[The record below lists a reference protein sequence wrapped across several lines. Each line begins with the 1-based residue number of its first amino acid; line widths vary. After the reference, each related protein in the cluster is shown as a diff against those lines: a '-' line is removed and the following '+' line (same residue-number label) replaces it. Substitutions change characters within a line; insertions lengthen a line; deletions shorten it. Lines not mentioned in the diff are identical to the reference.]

1 VNRKRAALLIISFI
15 INLTTM
21 TFGRFSYTL
30 IFSDMMRVLG
40 ESNTQMGIF
49 GAAIVFGYLTN
60 SILSGRLASRIG
72 SGLTIQSSVLL
83 GSISLF
89 CLGIFKNNLLLLISF
104 FGIGAGASGSYIPM
118 IGILNS
124 EFRER
129 GKVFGISMGGAG
141 LGTMFCGYFI
151 PLILNLSLERGYSYA
166 WITLGGINLLTF
178 ALTIIMLKGYRKTL
192 EKTELSADPDNHGH
206 PYIKN
211 RDLLITV
218 AVYFILGF
226 SYIIY
231 VTFFGSYA
239 IDEMGFSRKI
249 TGAMWSLFG
258 INTIYSG
265 FLWGYFADRF
275 NKIKIAIIIN
285 VLLVSSIAMIIPV
298 QLITIFFISTFL
310 FGLAFAGFVIV
321 ITYQISSEVSE
332 ADMARVFG
340 VATFFHGAGQVIS
353 NFISGFI
360 KDLTGTYRVPFGLSS
375 ILLVISLILLVS
387 LLKHSK
393 NKSTLPN

>member
-1 VNRKRAALLIISFI
+1 MNRKRAALLIISFI

-166 WITLGGINLLTF
+166 WLTLGGINLITCLLYT
-178 ALTIIMLKGYRKTL
+178 
-192 EKTELSADPDNHGH
+192 SPS
-206 PYIKN
+206 P
-211 RDLLITV
+211 RDLST
-218 AVYFILGF
+218 
-226 SYIIY
+226 
-231 VTFFGSYA
+231 
-239 IDEMGFSRKI
+239 SR
-249 TGAMWSLFG
+249 MP
-258 INTIYSG
+258 
-265 FLWGYFADRF
+265 
-275 NKIKIAIIIN
+275 
-285 VLLVSSIAMIIPV
+285 SSA
-298 QLITIFFISTFL
+298 
-310 FGLAFAGFVIV
+310 
-321 ITYQISSEVSE
+321 
-332 ADMARVFG
+332 
-340 VATFFHGAGQVIS
+340 
-353 NFISGFI
+353 
-360 KDLTGTYRVPFGLSS
+360 
-375 ILLVISLILLVS
+375 
-387 LLKHSK
+387 
-393 NKSTLPN
+393 